1 MIEIFDSNKVKK
13 QAKRRLIL
21 HLVLIS
27 LLLIAVISG
36 SIVLLLLSTLDYLW
50 NLIVTIVICCLTFTF
65 VLFYFLNIFPIVSHY
80 YFFYKRM
87 NETAYER
94 HIGVKYLEEQT
105 NKVINN
111 VKYRSLYFA
120 YQERQTTYH
129 QSMYVL
135 DNDVTF
141 NPGDILKV
149 VTYKNVIVKYEV
161 IGHADVQ

>member
-1 MIEIFDSNKVKK
+1 
-13 QAKRRLIL
+13 
-21 HLVLIS
+21 
-27 LLLIAVISG
+27 
-36 SIVLLLLSTLDYLW
+36 
-50 NLIVTIVICCLTFTF
+50 
-65 VLFYFLNIFPIVSHY
+65 
-80 YFFYKRM
+80 M